1 MNQTNTTKMS
11 GAFKKDDAIAFAV
24 AHGLHDAVNDIVA
37 TNIHPDFRGKSW
49 AAKKGRFLE
58 LFEREGLLD
67 EFVAQYWPARNTN
80 EGEKAFKRY
89 LALKSLNEEL
99 LAGSVSPI
107 SVSGVQIEK
116 IEAAAEVTF
125 GLERDLQNA
134 LRANIEQLE
143 PGLQIADEGRERQCD
158 AGRID
163 ITAKDAAGKTVVIE
177 LKAGVARPEALTQL
191 LAYMGTIGNG
201 QQGSVRGFLI
211 AEDFH
216 SKVIFGARAVPAI
229 ELWTYR
235 FKFTFERK
243 A

>member
-1 MNQTNTTKMS
+1 MS
-11 GAFKKDDAIAFAV
+11 GAFKKDDAIAFADS
-24 AHGLHDAVNDIVA
+24 HSLHDSVVA
-37 TNIHPDFRGKSW
+37 ILSARIHPELRTRSW
-49 AAKKGRFLE
+49 RVKKGLFVE
-58 LFEREGLLD
+58 LFEREGLVD
-67 EFVAQYWPARNTN
+67 DFVAQYWQARHTA
-80 EGEKAFKRY
+80 EGQEALNRY
-89 LALKSLNEEL
+89 LSDKALNEEL
-99 LAGSVSPI
+99 VARDPSEASI
-107 SVSGVQIEK
+107 TEIQIEK
-116 IEAAAEVTF
+116 LEVASEVTF

-143 PGLQIADEGRERQCD
+143 PGLQINDDGKERQCE

-163 ITAKDAAGKTVVIE
+163 ITAKDLAGKTVIIE
-177 LKAGVARPEALTQL
+177 LKAGIARPEALTQL
-191 LAYMGTIGNG
+191 LAYMGTIGND
-201 QQGSVRGFLI
+201 QQDSVRGFLI